1 MSKKFLVALD
11 LNRNELRNAVLQ
23 NLTVA
28 PENAV
33 NGLAYYDT
41 VENKFCFYENGTWV
55 KYATLGDLQAG
66 LAGKID
72 TATYEAKIAELEQ
85 AVAAK
90 VEQSAY
96 DTKMGELDQAIA
108 GKVET
113 SDYETHLQEFE
124 LVKTDV
130 ETLKTTTV
138 DAEQY
143 RQDQEGLNNKDL
155 ELEQKI
161 DGVIADTYTKQE
173 VDDKIAEK
181 DSLPAQAGMEGKF
194 LTTNGT
200 EAEWADLP
208 VASAETAGLVKV
220 GANLTIEDG
229 VLNAVVPEDLVKSV
243 NGETGEVVVKAIQN
257 ANTDATMIKVWVGSK
272 EEYDA
277 LTEKAEDT
285 LYYVQKDGEAIDIY
299 ELLDGKQDKL
309 TAGANI
315 ELVAQEDGTV
325 LINNTYALKA
335 ASAETLGAVKVGANL
350 TIDESGVLSAAGAVV
365 SVNGQTGVVVLDKAS
380 VGLDKVDNTADL
392 DKPISTATQA
402 ALDGKAD
409 KATTLAGYGIADAY
423 TKEEID
429 AKVASVYKFK
439 GSVETVAELPTEGNV
454 EGDVYNVKATG
465 ENYAWVAATDDEAGH
480 WDDLG
485 GDIDLT
491 PYITAEQIAEI
502 YLNKTDA
509 ANTYLAKADAET
521 IYATKEEIG
530 IVSGEAVAKAS
541 FVNEALSPV
550 NGIATWTIA
559 HEYGEDVVVA
569 LKEVA
574 TGDEVVADV
583 TQTAGAVTVKMNAS
597 AEILAGTYKAVI
609 MGI

>member
-11 LNRNELRNAVLQ
+11 LNKNELRNAVLQ

-33 NGLAYYDT
+33 NGLAYYDAA
-41 VENKFCFYENGTWV
+41 ENKFCFYENGQWT
-55 KYATLGDLQAG
+55 KYATLSDLQTG

-85 AVAAK
+85 AIAAK

-108 GKVET
+108 GKVAQGEY
-113 SDYETHLQEFE
+113 DAHVQEFD
-124 LVKTDV
+124 LVKADV
-130 ETLKTTTV
+130 ETLKTTKV
-138 DAEQY
+138 DTEQY
-143 RQDQEGLNNKDL
+143 NTDLQVLNAKDE
-155 ELEQKI
+155 ELSQA
-161 DGVIADTYTKQE
+161 VANTYTKEE
-173 VDDKIAEK
+173 VDTKIAEK
-181 DSLPAQAGMEGKF
+181 DSLPDQTGHAGEF

-200 EAEWADLP
+200 EDSWSALP
-208 VASAETAGLVKV
+208 VASAETAGIVKV
-220 GANLTIEDG
+220 GQNLTIEDG

-257 ANTDATMIKVWVGSK
+257 ANADATMIKVWVGSK

-285 LYYVQKDGEAIDIY
+285 LYYVQKDGEAVDVY

-309 TAGANI
+309 TAGTNI

-350 TIDESGVLSAAGAVV
+350 TIDESGVLNAAGAVV

-423 TKEEID
+423 TKEEVD

-491 PYITAEQIAEI
+491 PYITAEQIAET

-509 ANTYLAKADAET
+509 ANTYLAKTDAET
-521 IYATKEEIG
+521 IYATKEEVG
-530 IVSGEAVAKAS
+530 VVSGEAVAKAS
-541 FVNEALSPV
+541 FVNDALTPA
-550 NGIATWTIA
+550 NGVATWTIT

-574 TGDEVVADV
+574 TGDEVVADI
-583 TQTAGAVTVKMNAS
+583 TQGAGTVTVKMNAS